1 MEEFLDFIKEPRFI
15 HRTCL
20 SLHWWPI
27 GWQIFSRN
35 GIYFSARYSC
45 LCCVLW
51 ILFGDKGK
59 CRQKILVFLKWK
71 KKLKNEKGDIFISW
85 KNELK
90 KLDFND
96 WNSSLIAG
104 QDAKWTKVGC
114 VQDLSHYQF
123 NFASERWLCW
133 SIFLVGWITWWYFK
147 VKMADRYFHKLF
159 HGFIT
164 TILRSGG

>member
-27 GWQIFSRN
+27 GWQIFPRN

-104 QDAKWTKVGC
+104 GFAGPFFWLAGLPGDTLKSKWQT
-114 VQDLSHYQF
+114 DLNGEYKSLRDVFMRTNTIKQLYK
-123 NFASERWLCW
+123 
-133 SIFLVGWITWWYFK
+133 GFK
-147 VKMADRYFHKLF
+147 PVMARDLK
-159 HGFIT
+159 I
-164 TILRSGG
+164 